1 MRRYAPLRG
10 QMLTKMLTTRREVDR
25 LRPGRP
31 VPVGNGGPMTITF
44 KLELTD
50 GEPAEPS
57 SFRTNVY
64 RWSPG
69 DVIPL
74 GASRS
79 LRVLRVRD
87 EDADQPPVLV
97 VEDLD

>member
-1 MRRYAPLRG
+1 
-10 QMLTKMLTTRREVDR
+10 
-25 LRPGRP
+25 
-31 VPVGNGGPMTITF
+31 MTITF

-50 GEPAEPS
+50 GKPADPS
-57 SFRTNVY
+57 SFRTSGY

-79 LRVLRVRD
+79 LRVVRVREKD
-87 EDADQPPVLV
+87 GDQPPALV
-97 VEDLD
+97 VEDVSEGASSATS

>member
-1 MRRYAPLRG
+1 
-10 QMLTKMLTTRREVDR
+10 
-25 LRPGRP
+25 
-31 VPVGNGGPMTITF
+31 MTITF

-87 EDADQPPVLV
+87 EDAD
-97 VEDLD
+97 

>member
-1 MRRYAPLRG
+1 
-10 QMLTKMLTTRREVDR
+10 
-25 LRPGRP
+25 
-31 VPVGNGGPMTITF
+31 MTITF
-44 KLELTD
+44 KLELDD
-50 GEPAEPS
+50 GEPADPP
-57 SFRTNVY
+57 SFRTSIY

-87 EDADQPPVLV
+87 EDGDQPPALV
-97 VEDLD
+97 VEDMAEGASSATG